1 MANYTNAGF
10 WTNSTLSSASTVAL
24 AVLLCKNFQ
33 NNYFCENVV
42 VLEET
47 VQLFSISLSWHGYKS
62 VYYNQIVSPNYLD
75 TMTYRN

>member
-10 WTNSTLSSASTVAL
+10 WTNSTLSSASL
-24 AVLLCKNFQ
+24 AVWLCKNFQ

-47 VQLFSISLSWHGYKS
+47 VQLFSILCHGMATK
-62 VYYNQIVSPNYLD
+62 VCTINQMVSSNYLD